1 MQKSP
6 RFLSLALILSLVAL
20 VASVAL
26 NGILFVAAR
35 HYYLLLN
42 KTSLDPLGLENFNAN
57 SKQRNVSNSSST
69 NVVFFGDS
77 RAEEWLFP
85 TNIDGFSFVNFGING
100 QTSTQVLQRFDRQV
114 LPLRPKI
121 IVVQVGINDLKTI
134 PLFPDRKTNIIA
146 NCKNNIK
153 EIVMRS
159 RSVGATVILTTIFP
173 VGEVPLVR
181 KPFWSSD
188 VDRAIVEVNSYIHS
202 LQAPNVIIL
211 DTYSLLAENGKNK
224 YDRDTLHTNPKGYE
238 VLNKEL
244 AKILAKIKI
253 EK

>member
-1 MQKSP
+1 MQKS
-6 RFLSLALILSLVAL
+6 RSFLLVALILSLVAL

-42 KTSLDPLGLENFNAN
+42 ETNLDPLGLENFTAN
-57 SKQRNVSNSSST
+57 SNQQNISNSSST

-77 RAEEWLFP
+77 RAEQWPFP

-121 IVVQVGINDLKTI
+121 IVVQVGINDLKAI
-134 PLFPDRKTNIIA
+134 PLFPDRKTSIIA

-153 EIVMRS
+153 EIVTRS
-159 RSVGATVILTTIFP
+159 RSLGATVILTTIFP
-173 VGEVPLVR
+173 VGKVPLVR
-181 KPFWSSD
+181 QPFWSSD
-188 VDRAIVEVNSYIHS
+188 IDRAILEVNSYIYS
-202 LQAPNVIIL
+202 LQAPNAIVL
-211 DTYSLLAENGKNK
+211 DSYALLAENGKNK
-224 YDRDTLHTNPKGYE
+224 YQRDTLHLNATGYE
-238 VLNKEL
+238 ILNKEL
-244 AKILAKIKI
+244 TNMLTKLQ
-253 EK
+253 